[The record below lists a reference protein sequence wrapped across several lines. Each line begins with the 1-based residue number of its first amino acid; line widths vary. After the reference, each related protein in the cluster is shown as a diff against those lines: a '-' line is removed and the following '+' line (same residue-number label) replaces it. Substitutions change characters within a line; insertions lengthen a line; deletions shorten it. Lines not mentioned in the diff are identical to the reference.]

1 MEPESPG
8 MEFFQQ
14 AVERRRV
21 KNPKRNKKRRK
32 FMEQFLEHA
41 IIRCYSVT
49 LAMQSK
55 NDINCLGC
63 LVKNTLEF

>member
-14 AVERRRV
+14 AVERRRA
-21 KNPKRNKKRRK
+21 KNLKRNKKRRT

-41 IIRCYSVT
+41 IIRCYRVT
-49 LAMQSK
+49 LANLCRVKMT
-55 NDINCLGC
+55 L
-63 LVKNTLEF
+63 LVWVV